1 MSLLFLKGRFCE
13 LILVRLRSIIDIH
26 RAIWYNSK
34 KRKGTEMT
42 RGRKILM
49 AGLMSLGLVG
59 SMNVY
64 AAEGQSVRWEGSGD
78 DWKVKTQDGSGYLV
92 NSWFQDDVTGHWY
105 MLGADG
111 KMFSGLITDNSTGK
125 SYLLNIN
132 HDGTFG
138 RMITT
143 DGNYDVNGRQIG
155 LKFNQA
161 HDGTFGAITN
171 GLDSVREAGI
181 NETKLASIPTDNGG
195 SSDLGSGSGGQQEQS
210 TNTQQSTGNSTADR
224 WANLSADDLRDDSAH
239 LDTTGGWSVGD
250 TSGYQPMH

>member
-1 MSLLFLKGRFCE
+1 M
-13 LILVRLRSIIDIH
+13 
-26 RAIWYNSK
+26 
-34 KRKGTEMT
+34 
-42 RGRKILM
+42 
-49 AGLMSLGLVG
+49 
-59 SMNVY
+59 
-64 AAEGQSVRWEGSGD
+64 
-78 DWKVKTQDGSGYLV
+78 
-92 NSWFQDDVTGHWY
+92 
-105 MLGADG
+105 
-111 KMFSGLITDNSTGK
+111 
-125 SYLLNIN
+125 
-132 HDGTFG
+132 
-138 RMITT
+138 
-143 DGNYDVNGRQIG
+143 
-155 LKFNQA
+155 KFNQA